1 MNLPTWWVLIV
12 LILKTDECASAFSLP
27 GFEKEVPPQQAD
39 LIMKGNFQGVY
50 AEKLIN
56 VITRNLSQM
65 PKLLV

>member
-1 MNLPTWWVLIV
+1 MRVRVLAIW
-12 LILKTDECASAFSLP
+12 
-27 GFEKEVPPQQAD
+27 FEKVPPQQAD

>member
-12 LILKTDECASAFSLP
+12 LILKTDECASAFSLS
-27 GFEKEVPPQQAD
+27 GFEKVPPQQAD

>member
-1 MNLPTWWVLIV
+1 MNARPRSRYLVL
-12 LILKTDECASAFSLP
+12 K
-27 GFEKEVPPQQAD
+27 KVPPQQAD

>member
-1 MNLPTWWVLIV
+1 MRVRVPAIWF
-12 LILKTDECASAFSLP
+12 LK
-27 GFEKEVPPQQAD
+27 KEVPPQQAD

>member
-12 LILKTDECASAFSLP
+12 LILKTDECASAFPLS
-27 GFEKEVPPQQAD
+27 GFEKEPPQQAD